1 MAENKKSFIL
11 YVDQKSTIDML
22 SDEQAGKLLKHIY
35 AYVNDEN
42 PTLESLELRLV
53 FEPIRLQFKRDLKKW
68 ENTKDQKSVAGIM
81 GNLKRYNPDLYEA
94 VQSNSMRLIEA
105 QNIAEA
111 RRSSQRDTELA
122 VNVNDNVNVNVN
134 VNDINISFD
143 LFWDLYDK
151 KVGDKTKIEK
161 KWNKLTNQ
169 QREDIVKYIPKYI
182 ASQPDK
188 QFRKHPETF
197 LNQKGWEDEI
207 ILKKPNR
214 GEITIDSF
222 QVW

>member
-1 MAENKKSFIL
+1 MAENKKSFIAYCDWIEL
-11 YVDQKSTIDML
+11 FEEL
-22 SDEQAGKLLKHIY
+22 SNEEAGKLVKHLFR
-35 AYVNDEN
+35 YVNDLN
-42 PTLESLELRLV
+42 PESPDKITKMCFIPIQQTL
-53 FEPIRLQFKRDLKKW
+53 KRDLKKYEKRADISR
-68 ENTKDQKSVAGIM
+68 ENGSKGGRPKKPNETQETQQVFLEPRKPDSVS
-81 GNLKRYNPDLYEA
+81 DS
-94 VQSNSMRLIEA
+94 VSDS
-105 QNIAEA
+105 
-111 RRSSQRDTELA
+111 
-122 VNVNDNVNVNVN
+122 

-151 KVGDKTKIEK
+151 KVGDKTKVEK

-188 QFRKHPETF
+188 QYRKHPETF